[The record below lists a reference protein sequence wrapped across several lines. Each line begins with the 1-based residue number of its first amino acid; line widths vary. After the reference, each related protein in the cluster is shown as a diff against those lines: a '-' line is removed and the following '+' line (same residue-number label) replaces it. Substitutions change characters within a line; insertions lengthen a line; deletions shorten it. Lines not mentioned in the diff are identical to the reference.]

1 MLFWQND
8 IQEETMQAAHKVEG
22 IGMMEGLQ
30 SGFGG
35 EDFLR
40 GLVERVV
47 QQVLEAEMTSF
58 LGAGRRS
65 ATGSGGAGPTVTS
78 PGR

>member
-1 MLFWQND
+1 
-8 IQEETMQAAHKVEG
+8 MQAARTVEG

-40 GLVERVV
+40 GLVQRTTNMLER
-47 QQVLEAEMTSF
+47 QNQ
-58 LGAGRRS
+58 
-65 ATGSGGAGPTVTS
+65 
-78 PGR
+78 